1 MLDRLKAALAK
12 RMASTVDV
20 GAVLQSFF
28 FSRGT
33 SYSWLSASPATL
45 AGSVGFEDG
54 EQSLI
59 EHSRRLCRI
68 QPLLIAYQDCMTSG
82 ILTGEP
88 EAPAFGRAVPGAIAE
103 AVADLWMERHGE
115 LLDLE
120 GDVLSRLIQDGDVL
134 LMDSGELVPA
144 DAFEAV
150 TTGPEWAREVTAWKI
165 GKSQKGRRSGI
176 LYVGHRRPGAVRAAP
191 WVAGALWAAAGLVNG
206 RVSGAHAVGSLARL
220 AMLLKADS
228 ARQVGVARGVRAG
241 VDSGEDQDN
250 APVDLTSTGV
260 GAVPLLRPGESTER
274 AKVGPDEVTQA
285 YERVLESEVGAALRI
300 PLSELRSDY
309 STGSYSNLRM
319 AAADAEREYSR
330 RRRWFHRAFRLPV
343 YLEALSGW
351 FADGRLDGVT
361 PEIMAA
367 LKMPRWA
374 GPRREPAQ
382 PEKELMATAALIRA
396 GLTMEQAEALMERGE
411 TMQ

>member
-1 MLDRLKAALAK
+1 MLDRLKSALVK

-45 AGSVGFEDG
+45 AGSVGFADG

-68 QPLLIAYQDCMTSG
+68 QPLLIAYQLAMTGG
-82 ILTGEP
+82 ILTGES
-88 EAPAFGRAVPGAIAE
+88 EAPTFGPAVPDAVAE
-103 AVADLWMERHGE
+103 AAADLWGERHAE
-115 LLDLE
+115 MLDLE
-120 GDVLSRLIQDGDVL
+120 HDALSRLIVDGDVL
-134 LMDSGELVPA
+134 VMESGDLVPA

-150 TTGPEWAREVTAWKI
+150 THGPAWALQVTAWKI
-165 GKSQKGRRSGI
+165 GKSQEGRRAGI
-176 LYVGHRRPGAVRAAP
+176 LYVGKRRAGAVRAAP
-191 WVAGALWAAAGLVNG
+191 WVAGALPFAAGLVNA

-220 AMLLKADS
+220 AMLLKAD
-228 ARQVGVARGVRAG
+228 AVRQLGVGRGVRSG
-241 VDSGEDQDN
+241 VDTGEDQDN
-250 APVDLTSTGV
+250 ARVELTSTGV

-274 AKVGPDEVTQA
+274 AKVGPDEVAQA
-285 YERVLESEVGAALRI
+285 FQGVLEQEVAAALHV

-309 STGSYSNLRM
+309 SSGSYSNLRM
-319 AAADAEREYSR
+319 AAADAEREYGR
-330 RRRWFHRAFRLPV
+330 RRRWFHRAFRLPM

-351 FADGRLDGVT
+351 FADGRLSGVT
-361 PEIMAA
+361 PPIMAA
-367 LKMPRWA
+367 MKRSLWA

-382 PEKELMATAALIRA
+382 PEKEMMALAALIRA
-396 GLTMEQAEALMERGE
+396 GLTMTEATALLEREGE
-411 TMQ
+411 